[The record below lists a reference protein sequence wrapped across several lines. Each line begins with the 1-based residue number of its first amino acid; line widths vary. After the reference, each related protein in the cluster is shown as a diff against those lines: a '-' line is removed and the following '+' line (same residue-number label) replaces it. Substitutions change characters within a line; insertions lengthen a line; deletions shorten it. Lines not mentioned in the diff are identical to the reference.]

1 MLFLTEL
8 LLCLTHRT
16 WNRRIS
22 AILCRAY
29 SDGVINSEQLHRL
42 AAAFDPTQDHQVYG
56 PGRARGFNCRV
67 HHSHDCEV
75 PSIEQRRHAATLGP
89 AIVAPDCEPY
99 EFP

>member
-29 SDGVINSEQLHRL
+29 DDRVINSEQLHRL
-42 AAAFDPTQDHQVYG
+42 TAAFDPTQDHQVYG
-56 PGRARGFNCRV
+56 PGRARGFRSRV
-67 HHSHDCEV
+67 VSGPANDD
-75 PSIEQRRHAATLGP
+75 PPQLGP
-89 AIVAPDCEPY
+89 AAVAPDCEPY